1 MKLHILYFCYKVI
14 NFILTNRLFISFII
28 ISAFVF
34 GTDFLFTTQW
44 NRLQEFSPTTIGID
58 FAPEVWLSLLSLV
71 LGTLIIVI
79 SIASQNLP
87 KLVDLYMQDWQSL
100 FYVWFLVL
108 AGTHAVLA
116 KVRVEEDRSFLASAV
131 LNDCLFLPLAIVLVF
146 PYIYYILRCTKP
158 VTVIERIF
166 SSHLQQINLLPN
178 PYVSIL
184 LNNPQFKSA
193 YQSRLFASLNQ
204 LDNLLSY
211 VTLKEAQAQIIEQ
224 ITELVDRY
232 IILKPHINPKFFL
245 MGKEVRTDI
254 SFRTTIEF
262 EELERSRIFYEQK
275 CFRLLNNA
283 YTQFIEKHEFDL
295 ASLCVSEIYR
305 VGITAISIGDDHL
318 IDTTI
323 VRFNTILRIA
333 LKHGTRNNEA
343 RNLYNFAFHY
353 GNFISNLV
361 RSQKI
366 EQAKLSFHY
375 LRLYGTEIF
384 KYGKT
389 SPVMYF
395 IVDVFAAEMKKI
407 LMLAH
412 ELNLDT
418 ALQSELLFEMLQ
430 VDSLPNFMKDDLD
443 KGQFVD
449 NGVRTLQIGLALFY
463 LKNDRPEFVERIIND
478 IIDDLEYWGKESFC
492 RLIEMTCKHL
502 QLFNHHFWED
512 TDRGNLNIYYTPYKD
527 YIDQFQAL
535 LISRIRLYADNSLEL
550 DHQREELSAKELER
564 ILGRFHEQM
573 LRYLHRFSPE
583 K

>member
-28 ISAFVF
+28 ISGFVF

-44 NRLQEFSPTTIGID
+44 DRLQEFSPTTIGID

-108 AGTHAVLA
+108 AGIHAVLA

-166 SSHLQQINLLPN
+166 ANHLQQVNLLPN

-232 IILKPHINPKFFL
+232 ITLKPNINPQFFL
-245 MGKEVRTDI
+245 IGQEVRTDI

-262 EELERSRIFYEQK
+262 EDLERSRIFYEQK

-305 VGITAISIGDDHL
+305 VGITAISIGDDRL

-361 RSQKI
+361 HSHKI

-527 YIDQFQAL
+527 YIDQFQDL

-550 DHQREELSAKELER
+550 DRQREELSAKELER